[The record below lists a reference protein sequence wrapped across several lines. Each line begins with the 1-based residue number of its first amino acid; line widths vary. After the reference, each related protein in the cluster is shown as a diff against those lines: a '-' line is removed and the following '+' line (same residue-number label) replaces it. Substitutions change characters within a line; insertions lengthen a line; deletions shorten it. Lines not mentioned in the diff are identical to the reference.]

1 MLGSNLLR
9 PVVGKYGLLRY
20 LLLVA
25 QVVLVITSF
34 SVITECKAT
43 PLTGPDLCLLHIGRS
58 DEHEHVH
65 PQLVAVLPLTVGQEV
80 FPFTD
85 LYAHPNLLPVSTLL
99 DLIKPPPRLS

>member
-1 MLGSNLLR
+1 MFGSNLLC
-9 PVVGKYGLLRY
+9 PVVGNYGLLRY

-25 QVVLVITSF
+25 QLVILIISF

-43 PLTGPDLCLLHIGRS
+43 PLTGPDFCLSHIGRS

-65 PQLVAVLPLTVGQEV
+65 PQLAAVLPLTIGQEV
-80 FPFTD
+80 FPLTD
-85 LYAHPNLLPVSTLL
+85 LYTHPNLLPSSTPL